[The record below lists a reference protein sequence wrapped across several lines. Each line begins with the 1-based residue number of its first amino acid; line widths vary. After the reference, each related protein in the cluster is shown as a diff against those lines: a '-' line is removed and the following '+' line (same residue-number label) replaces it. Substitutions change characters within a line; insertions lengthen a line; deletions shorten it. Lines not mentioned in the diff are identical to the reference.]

1 MLCAVHFTVGAG
13 LLVNPVALPL
23 ALFRV
28 WAVVYAGALPGGI
41 GGRRRVSIAALA
53 VSAAGIA
60 LAAGI
65 ESTGLD
71 SEVQAALLLPWW
83 LVFIAVA
90 VWGEIEL
97 RNTNPKLRPV
107 LAVVALPLLAG
118 LLGLVYVG
126 AVCFS

>member
-1 MLCAVHFTVGAG
+1 M
-13 LLVNPVALPL
+13 LVNPVALPL

-28 WAVVYAGALPGGI
+28 WAVAYAGALPGCI
-41 GGRRRVSIAALA
+41 GGRRRVGIAALA

-65 ESTGLD
+65 ENTGLD

-97 RNTNPKLRPV
+97 RNTNPKPRPV